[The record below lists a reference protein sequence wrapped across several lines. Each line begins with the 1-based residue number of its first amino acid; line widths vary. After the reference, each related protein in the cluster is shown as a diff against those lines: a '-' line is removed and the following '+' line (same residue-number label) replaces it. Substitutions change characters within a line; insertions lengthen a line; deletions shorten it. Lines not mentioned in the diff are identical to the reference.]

1 MSDVGSEF
9 DVAKDTRPLD
19 AERDRSTL
27 AGPVKSRSARTNT
40 HADTRSNKSGPVT
53 GGSATRTE
61 QRARAR
67 TWSRLRANQALKP
80 GISRGNRVMEEIQAT
95 DLARK
100 RNDDYEMANE
110 TTQSANHGYRN
121 GEELYVE
128 WDVVSL
134 PNAPS
139 FTNLELES
147 RVSMGLK
154 QKETPVYGGTEDD
167 DIDVYVLNMIS
178 WYAAYGLYLRTAKKW
193 LLQDYKG
200 ERRWSHIVRKK
211 MKQRFVTRPR
221 EEDLV
226 VSFFDCNQGSN
237 FLDTYIDEFQRLSRS
252 NDVSEKY
259 KMIKFKKGLRSNQLR
274 ELVKTQI
281 HESLDELFDAA
292 RSFNPRDVP
301 AEKPTGSQNPY
312 PGSNKK
318 AGAFKN
324 KSSELDGVSRPNIDS
339 TNAQNR
345 VFDPGTKANYMY
357 FESGNGEKKLTPERY
372 LIKTVRCEKDTTSA
386 AARTF
391 FDEGADFCGISE
403 EFVEQQG
410 WMKGLSIMAQCK

>member
-1 MSDVGSEF
+1 M
-9 DVAKDTRPLD
+9 L
-19 AERDRSTL
+19 
-27 AGPVKSRSARTNT
+27 
-40 HADTRSNKSGPVT
+40 
-53 GGSATRTE
+53 
-61 QRARAR
+61 
-67 TWSRLRANQALKP
+67 
-80 GISRGNRVMEEIQAT
+80 
-95 DLARK
+95 
-100 RNDDYEMANE
+100 
-110 TTQSANHGYRN
+110 NHTKG
-121 GEELYVE
+121 
-128 WDVVSL
+128 
-134 PNAPS
+134 
-139 FTNLELES
+139 
-147 RVSMGLK
+147 
-154 QKETPVYGGTEDD
+154 
-167 DIDVYVLNMIS
+167 
-178 WYAAYGLYLRTAKKW
+178 TAKKW

-221 EEDLV
+221 EEDL
-226 VSFFDCNQGSN
+226 
-237 FLDTYIDEFQRLSRS
+237 RRSRS

-318 AGAFKN
+318 AGALKN
-324 KSSELDGVSRPNIDS
+324 KSSELGKCSSSRCLAKGHTEDKCWMRHPELRPAWFKDGGGNDNDKMWEVLSAIQTDLAKIKPNIDS

-345 VFDPGTKANYMY
+345 VFHPGTKANYTY

-372 LIKTVRCEKDTTSA
+372 LIKT
-386 AARTF
+386 
-391 FDEGADFCGISE
+391 

-410 WMKGLSIMAQCK
+410 WMKGVVDHGAMQVTYANGKTESVRQQTIQLTVFVEELPAFKFAFYLCHIPNQCDIMLGKHSYKR

>member
-1 MSDVGSEF
+1 M
-9 DVAKDTRPLD
+9 
-19 AERDRSTL
+19 
-27 AGPVKSRSARTNT
+27 
-40 HADTRSNKSGPVT
+40 
-53 GGSATRTE
+53 E
-61 QRARAR
+61 QIK
-67 TWSRLRANQALKP
+67 ANQALLHE
-80 GISRGNRVMEEIQAT
+80 NV
-95 DLARK
+95 D
-100 RNDDYEMANE
+100 
-110 TTQSANHGYRN
+110 QSANNHGYRN

-128 WDVVSL
+128 WDVVGSSP

-167 DIDVYVLNMIS
+167 DIDVYVLKTIS

-237 FLDTYIDEFQRLSRS
+237 FMDTYIDEFQRRSRS

-318 AGAFKN
+318 AGALKN
-324 KSSELDGVSRPNIDS
+324 KSNL
-339 TNAQNR
+339 A
-345 VFDPGTKANYMY
+345 K
-357 FESGNGEKKLTPERY
+357 
-372 LIKTVRCEKDTTSA
+372 IKSD
-386 AARTF
+386 
-391 FDEGADFCGISE
+391 
-403 EFVEQQG
+403 
-410 WMKGLSIMAQCK
+410 LN

>member
-19 AERDRSTL
+19 AEEIDRLRLVLSNLEALEQILHTLTRDQTSLTE
-27 AGPVKSRSARTNT
+27 AVA
-40 HADTRSNKSGPVT
+40 VF
-53 GGSATRTE
+53 ATRTE
-61 QRARAR
+61 QRQ
-67 TWSRLRANQALKP
+67 SQNMEQIKANQALLH
-80 GISRGNRVMEEIQAT
+80 EEEKWMHYDKAF
-95 DLARK
+95 K
-100 RNDDYEMANE
+100 CK
-110 TTQSANHGYRN
+110 TTSQNVDQSANNHGYRN

-128 WDVVSL
+128 WDVVGSSP

-167 DIDVYVLNMIS
+167 DIDVYVLKTIS

-237 FLDTYIDEFQRLSRS
+237 FMDTYIDEFQRRSRS

-318 AGAFKN
+318 AGALKN
-324 KSSELDGVSRPNIDS
+324 KSNL
-339 TNAQNR
+339 A
-345 VFDPGTKANYMY
+345 K
-357 FESGNGEKKLTPERY
+357 
-372 LIKTVRCEKDTTSA
+372 IKSD
-386 AARTF
+386 
-391 FDEGADFCGISE
+391 
-403 EFVEQQG
+403 
-410 WMKGLSIMAQCK
+410 LN

>member
-1 MSDVGSEF
+1 MF
-9 DVAKDTRPLD
+9 
-19 AERDRSTL
+19 
-27 AGPVKSRSARTNT
+27 
-40 HADTRSNKSGPVT
+40 
-53 GGSATRTE
+53 
-61 QRARAR
+61 
-67 TWSRLRANQALKP
+67 
-80 GISRGNRVMEEIQAT
+80 
-95 DLARK
+95 
-100 RNDDYEMANE
+100 
-110 TTQSANHGYRN
+110 
-121 GEELYVE
+121 
-128 WDVVSL
+128 
-134 PNAPS
+134 
-139 FTNLELES
+139 

-154 QKETPVYGGTEDD
+154 QKETPVYDGTEDD

-178 WYAAYGLYLRTAKKW
+178 WYAAYGLYLSQDQVGWRVGELMLNYTKGTAKKW

-200 ERRWSHIVRKK
+200 ERRWK
-211 MKQRFVTRPR
+211 
-221 EEDLV
+221 DLV

-252 NDVSEKY
+252 NDVSKKY

-281 HESLDELFDAA
+281 HESLDELFNAA
-292 RSFNPRDVP
+292 RSFNPRDLGKCSSSRCLAKGHTEDKCWMRHP
-301 AEKPTGSQNPY
+301 ELRLAWYKDEGGKRL
-312 PGSNKK
+312 
-318 AGAFKN
+318 GAASAVVVHCISATTSDNDKMWEVLSAIQSDLAKIN
-324 KSSELDGVSRPNIDS
+324 

-410 WMKGLSIMAQCK
+410 WMKGVVDHGAMQVTYASGKTESVRQQTIQLTVFVEELPAFEFEFYRCHIPYQSFIQEVTAGTAA